1 MWDEY
6 GLTHNEALGRHDE
19 IENVG
24 AARQDIAKCRKR
36 LKDLGNVNVNAIEDY
51 ARTRERHAFLSGQ
64 KEDLESSKEDLYK
77 VIKEMNSIMR
87 KTFREQLAII
97 NERFGKVFVE
107 LFEGGRAGIEL
118 VDETDILESGIDI
131 IVQPPGKRLQNMML
145 LSGGEKSF
153 TAIALL
159 FAILEINPSPFCI
172 FDEIEAAL
180 DETNVWKFAEYIRN
194 YNDSTQFIMITHRKG
209 TMEHSDSI
217 YGVTMQEHGISK
229 VVSMNMID

>member
-6 GLTHNEALGRHDE
+6 GLTHNEALGKHDE
-19 IENVG
+19 IVNIGE
-24 AARQDIAKCRKR
+24 ARNDINRCRKR
-36 LKDLGNVNVNAIEDY
+36 LKELGNINVNSIEDY
-51 ARTRERHAFLSGQ
+51 ARTRERHGFLSSQ

-77 VIKEMNSIMR
+77 VIKEMNAIMR
-87 KTFREQLAII
+87 KTFKEQLEII
-97 NERFGKVFVE
+97 NKRFSKVFME
-107 LFEGGRAGIEL
+107 LFEGGRARIEL

-145 LSGGEKSF
+145 LSGGEKAF
-153 TAIALL
+153 TAIALI

-180 DETNVWKFAEYIRN
+180 DETNVWKFGEYIQN
-194 YNDSTQFIMITHRKG
+194 YNKNTQFIMITHRKG